1 MLRGS
6 FFGVGFPKEASM
18 QLKLE
23 RGDTA
28 LLVIDVQERLC
39 GAMRQD
45 ALTRMLNRTSALL
58 EGAAALGLPVVFTEQ
73 YPKGLGPTLPAL
85 LERAPT
91 AAPHEKVRF
100 SACSPNVLEALGN
113 RRQVLIAGMETHVCV
128 YQTVRD
134 LVAAGCTPFLAVD
147 AVTSRT
153 EEDRQVGLALCARAG
168 AVATTAEA
176 ALFDLLGEAGTPE
189 FKRVSQA
196 VK

>member
-1 MLRGS
+1 
-6 FFGVGFPKEASM
+6 M

-23 RGDTA
+23 RSDTA

-39 GAMRQD
+39 SAMRQD
-45 ALTRMLNRTSALL
+45 ALARMLNRTQALL
-58 EGAAALGLPVVFTEQ
+58 EGAQAMGLPVVFTEQ
-73 YPKGLGPTLPAL
+73 YPKGLGKTLADL
-85 LERAPT
+85 LARAPG
-91 AAPHEKVRF
+91 AAPHEKLRF
-100 SACSPNVLEALGN
+100 SACSAEVLEALGD
-113 RRQVLIAGMETHVCV
+113 RPQVLIAGMETHVCV

-134 LVAAGCTPFLAVD
+134 LVGAGRTPFLAVD

-153 EEDRQVGLALCARAG
+153 EEDRQVGLSLCARAG
-168 AVATTAEA
+168 AVSTTAEA